1 MAAFLREQVTMKHV
15 KLIPAEGES
24 SFEHLRR
31 QRVTTEDGS
40 YIKADPRHIERIA
53 VDLGLDESK
62 LVATLLAANDQND
75 GESDS
80 PALGPELKRS
90 TRMWWT
96 LCCRLPTI
104 GATLPMMP
112 GSWRRTWSSRTRPA
126 GKGREES

>member
-1 MAAFLREQVTMKHV
+1 LAAFLREQVTMKHV

-62 LVATLLAANDQND
+62 PVATPLAANDQFD
-75 GESDS
+75 GEEQLAGFGAGVKKYKCVVG
-80 PALGPELKRS
+80 ALL
-90 TRMWWT
+90 
-96 LCCRLPTI
+96 
-104 GATLPMMP
+104 
-112 GSWRRTWSSRTRPA
+112 
-126 GKGREES
+126 